1 MFALIIAAAVA
12 AGLPN
17 YDMHKVCEAAKA
29 ATQGDS
35 SVEACLNDEQAS
47 KERITK
53 GWGNYTASEKETCV
67 GGSLTEL
74 GISYVEIETCFQME
88 DWKKVPQEVGGTR
101 VPGAHGPQLK

>member
-17 YDMHKVCEAAKA
+17 YDMYRVCEAARA
-29 ATQGDS
+29 ATQGDAS
-35 SVEACLNDEQAS
+35 IEACLHDEQAS
-47 KERITK
+47 IERIMKDWTK
-53 GWGNYTASEKETCV
+53 YTAAEKQTCV

-88 DWKKVPQEVGGTR
+88 DWKKTPQEIGGGH